1 LQNKDPNL
9 PGFVPKEI
17 SDDVICER
25 CFKLKNYGSLI
36 TLNKENED
44 YKLIFSKIKKG
55 LVVLIFDIFN
65 FSLDVLKVLDEFI
78 RENPKLIVV
87 NKIDLLPKSTKEE
100 KLKTWTEKLLKEE
113 KVENIIGIELISASS
128 EYNINKVRKIIDKY
142 IEKNNVYVLG
152 HANVGKSTFL
162 NSLLK
167 QERVITT
174 SPIPGTTLDL
184 IQIPYGK
191 HYIIDTPG
199 LVYDNDIFQK
209 LSVKSIKI
217 LTPKK
222 EIKPIIFQL
231 NEKQTLFIGGM
242 VRVDFLKGEK
252 TSFIIYA
259 SNGIKIHRTKLEKAN
274 SLYEKHITSLLVP
287 PFKEELPL
295 LGKFKKYKITLN
307 EDEDIFIENIGWI
320 TVNKSVEV
328 LIYLYSDMN
337 YRIRKSI
344 I

>member
-1 LQNKDPNL
+1 M
-9 PGFVPKEI
+9 
-17 SDDVICER
+17 
-25 CFKLKNYGSLI
+25 
-36 TLNKENED
+36 
-44 YKLIFSKIKKG
+44 
-55 LVVLIFDIFN
+55 
-65 FSLDVLKVLDEFI
+65 
-78 RENPKLIVV
+78 
-87 NKIDLLPKSTKEE
+87 LPKSTKEE

-222 EIKPIIFQL
+222 
-231 NEKQTLFIGGM
+231 
-242 VRVDFLKGEK
+242 R
-252 TSFIIYA
+252 
-259 SNGIKIHRTKLEKAN
+259 
-274 SLYEKHITSLLVP
+274 
-287 PFKEELPL
+287 
-295 LGKFKKYKITLN
+295 
-307 EDEDIFIENIGWI
+307 
-320 TVNKSVEV
+320 
-328 LIYLYSDMN
+328 
-337 YRIRKSI
+337 
-344 I
+344 

>member
-1 LQNKDPNL
+1 
-9 PGFVPKEI
+9 
-17 SDDVICER
+17 
-25 CFKLKNYGSLI
+25 
-36 TLNKENED
+36 
-44 YKLIFSKIKKG
+44 
-55 LVVLIFDIFN
+55 
-65 FSLDVLKVLDEFI
+65 
-78 RENPKLIVV
+78 
-87 NKIDLLPKSTKEE
+87 
-100 KLKTWTEKLLKEE
+100 
-113 KVENIIGIELISASS
+113 
-128 EYNINKVRKIIDKY
+128 
-142 IEKNNVYVLG
+142 
-152 HANVGKSTFL
+152 
-162 NSLLK
+162 
-167 QERVITT
+167 
-174 SPIPGTTLDL
+174 
-184 IQIPYGK
+184 
-191 HYIIDTPG
+191 
-199 LVYDNDIFQK
+199 
-209 LSVKSIKI
+209 
-217 LTPKK
+217 
-222 EIKPIIFQL
+222 
-231 NEKQTLFIGGM
+231 M